1 MQFTP
6 LISPMAAL
14 PPIALHA
21 PTWTPEAHPTFPRR
35 FGDAV
40 RTVLMAHNRADN
52 NLLSALPKELW
63 VQAIFPMMGHDW
75 FDPNAKARPPRGSPP
90 AAKQAAARAVGVSEE
105 DFEEEEEEGEE
116 EEGRRRRTAR
126 RRRPTA
132 SSPRWRRR
140 RGGGGGGG
148 GGGGDA
154 AAGAADEPP
163 VVAVGAAAAALLSR
177 ILRLLGAGPA

>member
-63 VQAIFPMMGHDW
+63 VQAIFPMMGQDQHIT
-75 FDPNAKARPPRGSPP
+75 RPHLPAEKFIPCGPGSGF
-90 AAKQAAARAVGVSEE
+90 QTRTRFYGQI
-105 DFEEEEEEGEE
+105 FGHEGHIQHI
-116 EEGRRRRTAR
+116 
-126 RRRPTA
+126 TA
-132 SSPRWRRR
+132 SLAVSL
-140 RGGGGGGG
+140 
-148 GGGGDA
+148 
-154 AAGAADEPP
+154 P
-163 VVAVGAAAAALLSR
+163 VPCVWV
-177 ILRLLGAGPA
+177 

>member
-105 DFEEEEEEGEE
+105 DFEEEEEGEEEEGEE
-116 EEGRRRRTAR
+116 EENGEEATVDGEFAEV
-126 RRRPTA
+126 A
-132 SSPRWRRR
+132 SEVASEEEEEEEATP
-140 RGGGGGGG
+140 
-148 GGGGDA
+148 
-154 AAGAADEPP
+154 PP
-163 VVAVGAAAAALLSR
+163 VQQTSRRSSQWGLLRQRSLSR

>member
-105 DFEEEEEEGEE
+105 DFEEEEEGEE
-116 EEGRRRRTAR
+116 EEEEEEENGEEATADGEFAEGASEEEEEEGPQGRSMEGEVPGRGGAGGRG
-126 RRRPTA
+126 
-132 SSPRWRRR
+132 R
-140 RGGGGGGG
+140 RGGGRRQGY
-148 GGGGDA
+148 
-154 AAGAADEPP
+154 
-163 VVAVGAAAAALLSR
+163 
-177 ILRLLGAGPA
+177 

>member
-21 PTWTPEAHPTFPRR
+21 PTWTPEAHPTFPAR

-105 DFEEEEEEGEE
+105 DFEEEEGEEEEGEE
-116 EEGRRRRTAR
+116 EEEEAEEDDAMGDEEAEVPPN
-126 RRRPTA
+126 PT
-132 SSPRWRRR
+132 
-140 RGGGGGGG
+140 
-148 GGGGDA
+148 
-154 AAGAADEPP
+154 
-163 VVAVGAAAAALLSR
+163 LTLTLTLTR
-177 ILRLLGAGPA
+177 ILTRILTLP

>member
-63 VQAIFPMMGHDW
+63 VQAIFPMMGEE
-75 FDPNAKARPPRGSPP
+75 ATP
-90 AAKQAAARAVGVSEE
+90 AARRAL
-105 DFEEEEEEGEE
+105 
-116 EEGRRRRTAR
+116 
-126 RRRPTA
+126 
-132 SSPRWRRR
+132 PR
-140 RGGGGGGG
+140 
-148 GGGGDA
+148 A
-154 AAGAADEPP
+154 
-163 VVAVGAAAAALLSR
+163 
-177 ILRLLGAGPA
+177 